1 MKKKKLPNIILRD
14 YSLKNILETLFD
26 KDNKKVFFDY
36 LYEEFKT
43 PKTLNKREI
52 TIGLLVNNDMLIT
65 IPKSN
70 YKNLLKSI
78 LDYFLIEEDYNK
90 CSYLQK
96 LILKIEENG

>member
-1 MKKKKLPNIILRD
+1 MKKKLPNIVLND
-14 YSLKNILETLFD
+14 YSLENILETLLD

-43 PKTLNKREI
+43 SKTLNRREI
-52 TIGLLVNNDMLIT
+52 TIGLLVNNGMLIT
-65 IPKSN
+65 IPKSD

-78 LDYFLIEEDYNK
+78 LDYFLIKEDYNK

-96 LILKIEENG
+96 LILKIEGDG